1 MLELRELRAGY
12 GSKVV
17 LLGISLELRAGEVVA
32 LLGPNGAGKSTS
44 LKTIM
49 GLIRPFAGQVCLEG
63 REITNL
69 PTEDI
74 VELGVSLVPEG
85 RRVFPGLTVRDNL
98 IVGSVSRRPNRQRL
112 HRGIE
117 KALDLF
123 PNLRPRLHAYGWSL
137 SGGEQQMLAIARAL
151 LAEPRVLLVDE
162 PSLGLGPKVVDEV
175 FGALGRLAQEGAT
188 ILLVEQN
195 ATLAMEIA
203 HRAYVLQAG
212 RIAAAG
218 TAAELAVG
226 QRVQA
231 VYLAG
236 PPSGQR

>member
-1 MLELRELRAGY
+1 
-12 GSKVV
+12 
-17 LLGISLELRAGEVVA
+17 
-32 LLGPNGAGKSTS
+32 
-44 LKTIM
+44 
-49 GLIRPFAGQVCLEG
+49 
-63 REITNL
+63 
-69 PTEDI
+69 
-74 VELGVSLVPEG
+74 
-85 RRVFPGLTVRDNL
+85 
-98 IVGSVSRRPNRQRL
+98 
-112 HRGIE
+112 
-117 KALDLF
+117 
-123 PNLRPRLHAYGWSL
+123 
-137 SGGEQQMLAIARAL
+137 MLAIARAL

-175 FGALGRLAQEGAT
+175 FGAIRRLAQEGAT

-218 TAAELAVG
+218 TAPELAVG